1 MAKFK
6 LIVSDPKSGKAQI
19 VELEG
24 SRAVPLIGRR
34 IGETVDGSIANLAG
48 SKLLILGGTDK
59 DGFPMRR
66 DIQGGVK
73 TKVLLSE
80 GTGFHATTKGQ
91 RKRKTIRG
99 NTITEDIVQ
108 INLRLVEEKIQPQ
121 TRE

>member
-6 LIVSDPKSGKAQI
+6 LIVSDKSGKAQI

-48 SKLLILGGTDK
+48 SKLQILGGTDK

-73 TKVLLSE
+73 TRVILTE
-80 GTGFHATTKGQ
+80 GIGFHATTKGQ

-108 INLRLVEEKIQPQ
+108 INLRLVEEEKAQPQ
-121 TRE
+121 TR